1 MLVAGIPAVFIAAFL
16 VRPEPRHV
24 LKWLVVVVVIYTAIN
39 LLRSARR
46 ERDVASASTA
56 AEAQPVAS

>member
-1 MLVAGIPAVFIAAFL
+1 M
-16 VRPEPRHV
+16 
-24 LKWLVVVVVIYTAIN
+24 KWLVVIVVAYTAIN
-39 LLRSARR
+39 LLRSAAR